1 MQFNI
6 QTTDLKKVIK
16 AAYSVMASKNMM
28 PILDN
33 VLFRPMPEGWQA
45 VSGTSDIQM
54 VLDTAL
60 QLMSGTAEP
69 FCVPAKPLADSVRE
83 LPAQLLTIDVDLK
96 AHTLTVTHLNGSF
109 KLNIQAADTYPILDT
124 VGGELT
130 SITLP
135 TDLMVGTLV
144 SGINFCANDEVRLVM
159 TGVCLDLRLE
169 SYTFAATNG
178 KKLMR
183 HRTETGVPS
192 PLQGAPMEII
202 VPLPVISALKNTAAG
217 ENITVECNRQKV
229 LFRGDGFSICGPVVE
244 GKYPNY
250 DAVIPKEYEI
260 EAVVQKS
267 DIVSAIKR
275 VRVFA
280 NQSSGIIKVSF
291 KEGKMHLEG
300 IDYDYGT
307 SANEF
312 VSVEVA
318 MGADK
323 TDTFRIGVNADYMLQ
338 ELQLIQS
345 ENVRMR
351 MTSHDRPI
359 ILRED
364 PNSALTMLV
373 MPMRLNE
380 N

>member
-6 QTTDLKKVIK
+6 QAIDLKKVIK
-16 AAYSVMASKNMM
+16 AAYSVMASKNTM

-45 VSGTSDIQM
+45 VSGTSEIQL
-54 VLDTAL
+54 VIDTAL
-60 QLMSGTAEP
+60 QLMSGTAES

-83 LPAQLLTIDVDLK
+83 LPAQLLTIDVDTK
-96 AHTLTVTHLNGSF
+96 AFTLTVTHANGSF
-109 KLNIQAADTYPILDT
+109 KLPVQGAETYPILDT

-130 SITLP
+130 SISLP
-135 TDLMVGTLV
+135 TDVMVGTLV

-192 PLQGAPMEII
+192 PLSGAPMKII
-202 VPLPVISALKNTAAG
+202 VPQPVISALKSSAAG
-217 ENITVECNRQKV
+217 DNVTVECNGQKV
-229 LFRGDGFSICGPVVE
+229 LFRGEGFSICGPVVD
-244 GKYPNY
+244 GNYPNY
-250 DAVIPKEYEI
+250 DAVIPAECQI
-260 EAVVQKS
+260 EAVVKKS

-291 KEGKMHLEG
+291 NGSDLHLEG

-307 SANEF
+307 SATEQIGT
-312 VSVEVA
+312 EIA

-323 TDTFRIGVNADYMLQ
+323 TEKFRIGVNADYMLQ

-373 MPMRLNE
+373 MPMQLNE